1 MQLISEPVRYDLL
14 LIDINM
20 PSFSGI
26 DLLTAIKSRKVS
38 TPAAM
43 ISGTSDIPTIQK
55 CLNAGAVGFIPKTA
69 SPALIVKGLGTL
81 LRGQHFIPPHLENY
95 VFFNFLDSSSQVG
108 SEDLHAS
115 TTNDDETVSSD
126 HGRKQIALKKR
137 ETEVLQL
144 ISEGKSNKEIAIIL
158 DISVSTV
165 KFHVSNLFRKFNAR
179 SRTECVSI
187 SAQVEVLHA

>member
-1 MQLISEPVRYDLL
+1 MESKKIIIVDDHQLISAGIRSLIGHMDTSVELIGCSNAREALQLISEPVRYDLL

-95 VFFNFLDSSSQVG
+95 VFFNSLHCNSQIG
-108 SEDLHAS
+108 SEELLS
-115 TTNDDETVSSD
+115 
-126 HGRKQIALKKR
+126 
-137 ETEVLQL
+137 L
-144 ISEGKSNKEIAIIL
+144 IHI
-158 DISVSTV
+158 
-165 KFHVSNLFRKFNAR
+165 
-179 SRTECVSI
+179 
-187 SAQVEVLHA
+187 